1 MKKAAAIAALMFV
14 VGSAGVAA
22 EVVNGSPANGIIAS
36 ANLPEGAFEIRSDE
50 NLRDF
55 LMSDDKEA
63 YLVNNITITD
73 SLKDDKGN
81 HLSLVSGK
89 SIYGCGYTVNIKG
102 DHTDSLFEK
111 IEKGATIRNT
121 KICFKNTDTDSKIGS
136 GVLCKENYGNIEYVT
151 ATANITSENE
161 NTGIICG
168 VNHGKIF
175 GCIAEGKVICRK
187 EESCYC

>member
-50 NLRDF
+50 NLREF
-55 LMSDDKEA
+55 LMSEDKEA
-63 YLVNNITITD
+63 YLVNDITITG

-81 HLSLVSGK
+81 NLSLVSGK

-102 DHTDSLFEK
+102 DQTDSLFEK
-111 IEKGATIRNT
+111 IEKGKNFHSLSSDMKSTYSNPERTQNTIYLRLEPD
-121 KICFKNTDTDSKIGS
+121 KPS
-136 GVLCKENYGNIEYVT
+136 GTV
-151 ATANITSENE
+151 
-161 NTGIICG
+161 
-168 VNHGKIF
+168 VN
-175 GCIAEGKVICRK
+175 VRK
-187 EESCYC
+187 SM